1 MPSDNEVRAAI
12 GRLSPVGKLVHLAL
26 RQTADDEAAISR
38 RLFKMRRDA
47 YEKRL
52 TELAAEAGCGGQRG
66 VLGPGARMTEIHT
79 QCAADAA
86 SIVRTFNRDLAFA
99 IMRIRQEAPTA
110 NRHVY
115 SKRLQSWETRRE
127 AWKSGQIVLH
137 TTGTARQMAEEDF
150 WRYNADIAGYATL
163 EPKILVAGSCDKCR
177 LYVNKKRVSLETAQK
192 EKFPA
197 HPNCPHGWVYHLKKI
212 RPVMCRYLWLGGRG

>member
-1 MPSDNEVRAAI
+1 MPTDAEVRAAI
-12 GRLSPVGKLVHLAL
+12 ERLSNVGKLIHLAY
-26 RQTADDEAAISR
+26 RMDAVDEEAETA
-38 RLFKMRRDA
+38 RLFRDRREA

-52 TELAAEAGCGGQRG
+52 TELASKVGCGGQRG

-99 IMRIRQEAPTA
+99 IMRIRQEVPTA
-110 NRHVY
+110 NRYVY
-115 SKRLQSWETRRE
+115 AKRLRAWVAKRE
-127 AWKSGQIVLH
+127 AWKASQITMH
-137 TTGTARQMAEEDF
+137 TAGTARQMAEEDF
-150 WRYNADIAGYATL
+150 WQYNADIAGYATL

-177 LYVNKKRVSLETAQK
+177 LYVNKKRVPLETAQK

-197 HPNCPHGWVYHLKKI
+197 HPNCPHGWVYHLKKVE
-212 RPVMCRYLWLGGRG
+212 PVMCRYLWLGGRG